1 MKDEK
6 IVYRIVR
13 TGKAYRFGRR
23 RKMKTA
29 EVYFEISEDILDVLN
44 QNIME
49 FTQQSRLFTALQ
61 LYKNHKLSFG
71 KAAEL
76 AGISKDEF
84 LIALDKNEIDFID
97 YDPADLEAELER
109 F

>member
-1 MKDEK
+1 
-6 IVYRIVR
+6 
-13 TGKAYRFGRR
+13 
-23 RKMKTA
+23 MKTV
-29 EVYFEISEDILDVLN
+29 EVYFEIPQDILDTLN
-44 QNIME
+44 QNIKE
-49 FTQQSRLFTALQ
+49 FTQQARLATALE

-76 AGISKDEF
+76 AGISKNEF

>member
-1 MKDEK
+1 
-6 IVYRIVR
+6 
-13 TGKAYRFGRR
+13 
-23 RKMKTA
+23 MKTA

-44 QNIME
+44 QNITE

-61 LYKNHKLSFG
+61 LYKKHKLSFG

-76 AGISKDEF
+76 AGISKNEF